1 MQFDRS
7 SQAETPLLD
16 ALWECA
22 NKHHAPFYAPGHKQ
36 GKGISQRLVDRF
48 GAAVFRADL
57 PELPELDNLFAPQ
70 EAILA
75 AQQLAAAAFGAE
87 RTWFLVNG
95 STCGVEAAILATCGA
110 GDKIILPRNV
120 HYSAIAGL
128 ILSGAIPI
136 FVYPEYDPS
145 LEIAHSIT
153 PDGVA
158 AALKQHSDAKAV
170 MMVYPT
176 YYGVCGDVSAI
187 ASLTHQ
193 YNIPLLVDEAHA
205 AHFAFHP
212 ELPTPALTEEGADL
226 SVQSIHKVLG
236 AMTQASMLHVQ
247 GNRVNIDRVTKAL
260 QLLQST
266 SPNYILL
273 ASLDAARQQMAL
285 QGKELMTRTL
295 QLADDARNR
304 ISQIPGLSVLQL
316 VEKSPGFVALDK
328 TRLTVTVS
336 GLGLTGFEAD
346 EILHQELGV
355 TAELPSLQHLT
366 FIITLGNTQSD
377 IERLVQAFI
386 TLAQR
391 FGQGDKETRGQG
403 EPDKNSPIYLSP
415 HSTPDASSWGK
426 IPTHWLPISSEALT
440 PREAFFAP
448 TETLP
453 IEQTSDRISAEL
465 VCPYPPGIPIL
476 IPGEVITPEAIN
488 YLQKIKTLGYISGC
502 ADPNLNQL
510 KVVKT

>member
-22 NKHHAPFYAPGHKQ
+22 NKDRAPFFTPGHKQ
-36 GKGISQRLVDRF
+36 GKGISQRLSDRF
-48 GAAVFRADL
+48 GAAIFRADL

-87 RTWFLVNG
+87 QTWFLVNG

-136 FVYPEYDPS
+136 FVYPEYDPA

-158 AALKQHSDAKAV
+158 SALAQHPDAKAV

-212 ELPTPALTEEGADL
+212 ELPTPALTEKGADL

-247 GNRVNIDRVTKAL
+247 GNRVNIDRVSKAL

-266 SPNYILL
+266 SPSYLLL

-285 QGKELMTRTL
+285 QGKELMARTL

-316 VEKSPGFVALDK
+316 VETPGFVALDK

-366 FIITLGNTQSD
+366 FIITLGNTASD

-386 TLAQR
+386 TLAR
-391 FGQGDKETRGQG
+391 MRAGGAEKAGGTEG
-403 EPDKNSPIYLSP
+403 EKPLASQPLTFTLQPSSFTVHPSLS
-415 HSTPDASSWGK
+415 
-426 IPTHWLPISSEALT
+426 

-465 VCPYPPGIPIL
+465 VCPYPPGIPVL
-476 IPGEVITPEAIN
+476 IPGEVITPEAID
-488 YLQKIKTLGYISGC
+488 YLQKIKTLGGYISGC